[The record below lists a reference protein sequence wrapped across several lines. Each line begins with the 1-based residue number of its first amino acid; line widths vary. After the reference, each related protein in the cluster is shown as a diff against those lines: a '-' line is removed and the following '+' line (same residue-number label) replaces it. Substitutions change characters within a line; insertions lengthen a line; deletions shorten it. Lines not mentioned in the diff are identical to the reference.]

1 MHSWKKRKKEK
12 ERKIE
17 RERKVARE
25 LLLLLNLFNVQ
36 KEIFFMERG
45 KKEMRIKEKMRIEKE
60 MK

>member
-1 MHSWKKRKKEK
+1 MEKEK

-25 LLLLLNLFNVQ
+25 LILVFLLNLFNVQ

-45 KKEMRIKEKMRIEKE
+45 KKEMRIKEKMRIKKE